1 MDAGS
6 SETLNTV
13 PESNKRETEA
23 EAGSS
28 DAKRTKV
35 EHDGEITDRNATMI
49 TPLDSEDAS
58 RKETN
63 KEGKKSK
70 KEARTEWAGRKRR
83 GTRPEKPEDGQ
94 DSAEGEDDA
103 VTEKAL
109 RLPKRKCALLIGFCG
124 SGYRGMQIQPEGPTI
139 EGSLFKALIAAGAVS
154 KDNADDPVKVG
165 LQRAARTDA
174 GVHAAGNV
182 VSLKLITHVPGVPD
196 LVARTNE
203 ELPPEIRL
211 WSFTRVQ
218 NSFNARVSCDSRR
231 YTYFFPSYMLIPPK
245 PTSALFRSIARY
257 STPESASRQ
266 PDPFWQNEN
275 VDLETSREE
284 DMIRKKAW
292 RVSKEKM
299 EVLREAAKR
308 FEGTRNFHNF
318 TVGRDPKDRSCFR
331 HMKKIEVDDPIVYG
345 GTEWISVMLHGQS
358 FMLHQRKMMCV
369 LVTAVRTGT
378 PSSIINALYGKALV
392 TIPKM
397 PSLGLLLENPIFDSY
412 NKRVD
417 AANEQKKLDPEH
429 HDYRSAISFERHA
442 EEMQKFKEEFI
453 YNRMRENEEK
463 LQVFDRWQNIFDRY
477 NGNDL
482 LYYNSQGIIPEEAVI
497 RKGESRP
504 NPFRE
509 RRRFD
514 ATDFAPDAGAS
525 ALAEEEAE
533 EEETEEEKLGKKE
546 LEEAEG

>member
-13 PESNKRETEA
+13 PGSNKRENEA
-23 EAGSS
+23 ETASS
-28 DAKRTKV
+28 DTKRTKV
-35 EHDGEITDRNATMI
+35 QHEDQTTDRNATTM
-49 TPLDSEDAS
+49 TPLDQGDVSQ
-58 RKETN
+58 KEAN
-63 KEGKKSK
+63 KAEKKSK
-70 KEARTEWAGRKRR
+70 KEAKRKEWAGRNRR
-83 GTRPEKPEDGQ
+83 GTRPEKPEGGQ

-103 VTEKAL
+103 GAEKAL
-109 RLPKRKCALLIGFCG
+109 RLPKRRCALLLGFCG

-154 KDNADDPVKVG
+154 KDNADDPGKVG

-182 VSLKLITHVPGVPD
+182 VSMKIITRVPGVPD

-218 NSFNARVSCDSRR
+218 NSFSARLSCDSRR

-245 PTSALFRSIARY
+245 PTSAFFQSIARN
-257 STPESASRQ
+257 STPESESVQ
-266 PDPFWQNEN
+266 LDPFWQN

-292 RVSKEKM
+292 RVSDEKI

-308 FEGTRNFHNF
+308 FEGTHNFHNF

-331 HMKKIEVDDPIVYG
+331 YMKKIEVDDPVVYG

-378 PSSIINALYGKALV
+378 PSSIINTLYGKVLV

-417 AANEQKKLDPEH
+417 AANEEKKLDPEH
-429 HDYRSAISFERHA
+429 YDYRNAISFERHA

-453 YNRMRENEEK
+453 YNRMRENEEN

-497 RKGESRP
+497 KRGESRP

-533 EEETEEEKLGKKE
+533 EEETEEEKLDKKE